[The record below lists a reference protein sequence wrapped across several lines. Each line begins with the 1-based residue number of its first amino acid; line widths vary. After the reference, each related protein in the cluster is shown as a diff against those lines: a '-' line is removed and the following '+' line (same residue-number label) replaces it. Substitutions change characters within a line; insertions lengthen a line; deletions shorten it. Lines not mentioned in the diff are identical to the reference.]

1 MLWSAMT
8 WVQLEGSATTPIKV
22 MNAQTDYQNHRNS
35 VHSLKKK
42 RCSGKPTKLCKH
54 CLKSSGEGS
63 LGIFQQVA
71 EIIRACFE
79 FILQLLIGSINS
91 IVSLVFDAVTDI
103 ITGSV
108 SATGSMAAELAEKL
122 KTSFEE
128 SLKQVPELIEEVFD
142 MMSNMVTD
150 LWNNYKE
157 AVGYVT
163 GNV

>member
-1 MLWSAMT
+1 MLVLLLKPITFLVATLWSLLTRLIFNTIAYT
-8 WVQLEGSATTPIKV
+8 IVLLIQG
-22 MNAQTDYQNHRNS
+22 
-35 VHSLKKK
+35 
-42 RCSGKPTKLCKH
+42 
-54 CLKSSGEGS
+54 LKSSGEGS

-79 FILQLLIGSINS
+79 FILQLLIGSISS
-91 IVSLVFDAVTDI
+91 IVSLVFEAVKDV

-128 SLKQVPELIEEVFD
+128 SLKQVPELFEEVVH

-157 AVGYVT
+157 AVGYVA
-163 GNV
+163 GNA

>member
-1 MLWSAMT
+1 MLVLLLKPITFLVTTLWSLLTRVIFNTIAYT
-8 WVQLEGSATTPIKV
+8 IVLFIQG
-22 MNAQTDYQNHRNS
+22 
-35 VHSLKKK
+35 
-42 RCSGKPTKLCKH
+42 
-54 CLKSSGEGS
+54 LKSSGEGS

-71 EIIRACFE
+71 DIIRVCFE

-91 IVSLVFDAVTDI
+91 IVSLVFDAVKDI

-108 SATGSMAAELAEKL
+108 SATGSMVAELAEKM

-128 SLKQVPELIEEVFD
+128 SLKEVPELFEEVFD
-142 MMSNMVTD
+142 MVSNMVSE

-163 GNV
+163 GNA

>member
-1 MLWSAMT
+1 MLVLLLKPITFLVATLWSLLTRVVFNTIAYT
-8 WVQLEGSATTPIKV
+8 IVLLIQG
-22 MNAQTDYQNHRNS
+22 
-35 VHSLKKK
+35 
-42 RCSGKPTKLCKH
+42 
-54 CLKSSGEGS
+54 LKSSGEGS

-108 SATGSMAAELAEKL
+108 SATGSMAAEFAEKL

-128 SLKQVPELIEEVFD
+128 SLKQVPELFEEVFD

>member
-1 MLWSAMT
+1 MLVLLLKPITFLVSTLWSLLTRLIFNTIAYT
-8 WVQLEGSATTPIKV
+8 IVLLIQG
-22 MNAQTDYQNHRNS
+22 
-35 VHSLKKK
+35 LK
-42 RCSGKPTKLCKH
+42 T
-54 CLKSSGEGS
+54 SGEGS

-79 FILQLLIGSINS
+79 FVLQLLIGSISS
-91 IVSLVFDAVTDI
+91 IVSLVLDAVKNV

-128 SLKQVPELIEEVFD
+128 SLKQVPELLEEVFD

-157 AVGYVT
+157 AVGYVV
-163 GNV
+163 GNA

>member
-1 MLWSAMT
+1 MLVLLLKPITFLVATLWSLLTRLIFNTIAYT
-8 WVQLEGSATTPIKV
+8 VVLLIQG
-22 MNAQTDYQNHRNS
+22 
-35 VHSLKKK
+35 
-42 RCSGKPTKLCKH
+42 
-54 CLKSSGEGS
+54 LKSSGEGS

-79 FILQLLIGSINS
+79 FILQLLIGSISS
-91 IVSLVFDAVTDI
+91 IVSLVFEAVKDV

-128 SLKQVPELIEEVFD
+128 SLKQVPELFEEVVH

-157 AVGYVT
+157 AVGYVA
-163 GNV
+163 GNA

>member
-1 MLWSAMT
+1 MLVLLLKPITFLVATLWSLLTRLIFNTIAYT
-8 WVQLEGSATTPIKV
+8 IVLLIQG
-22 MNAQTDYQNHRNS
+22 
-35 VHSLKKK
+35 
-42 RCSGKPTKLCKH
+42 
-54 CLKSSGEGS
+54 LKSSGEGS

-71 EIIRACFE
+71 EIIRAFFE
-79 FILQLLIGSINS
+79 FILQLLIGSISS
-91 IVSLVFDAVTDI
+91 IVSLVFDAVKDV

-128 SLKQVPELIEEVFD
+128 SLKQVPELFEEVVH

-157 AVGYVT
+157 AVGYVA
-163 GNV
+163 GNA